1 MARPIT
7 YTDEQL
13 KSNLSNIHKKHGA
26 ITLENIAKEN
36 GPSYFQFGRLGTMKS
51 LNEMFSK
58 EVKSVT
64 ATETVSV
71 QQKMLEVFKFL
82 KKKIA
87 HTKASAQSN
96 GTLFHK
102 RHITPEFLMEL
113 YIKQNGKCT
122 YYMGQEMSVEK
133 NSDFIMSID
142 QIIPSKG
149 YSRDNVQL
157 VTWAANRAKGGMT
170 DETFRELLAKT
181 ALCLTNK
188 LG

>member
-1 MARPIT
+1 MARPAT

-36 GPSYFQFGRLGTMKS
+36 GPSYFQFGRLGTMKA

-58 EVKSVT
+58 EVKSET
-64 ATETVSV
+64 ATEHVSV

-87 HTKASAQSN
+87 HTKASAQSQ
-96 GTLFHK
+96 GTLFRK

-113 YIKQNGKCT
+113 YIKQNGKCV
-122 YYMGQEMSVEK
+122 YFNKDLSVEHK
-133 NSDFIMSID
+133 SQYILSIDRINSD
-142 QIIPSKG
+142 KG
-149 YSRDNVQL
+149 YSKDNVQL
-157 VTWAANRAKGGMT
+157 VTWAANRAKGSLSDT
-170 DETFRELLAKT
+170 EFRNLLSKV
-181 ALCLTNK
+181 
-188 LG
+188 